1 MTDPYQQW
9 GQGMPAGQYPGA
21 PMASGPPPAQAP
33 GWAGYPGQQPPRG
46 SGLDLGRI
54 GAAILAVAGLVVLFG
69 SLASLYSVT
78 VTPSALD
85 VKNNDAPTG
94 AVKVAIG
101 FYDMVPFAPPI
112 VAQAIPVLMLL
123 AALTALPVA
132 LGSVRATVLPA
143 VFSGAATLLGLVL
156 AISNPLPSV
165 QLSGEMATELSKETG
180 GQTIDKMVDAVVSIS
195 PGAGVDRRDH
205 LLAAGLGGRRLADD
219 APRSGRSTAR
229 ARRTRLPGPS
239 GVPGRSG
246 VPSAPG
252 HPRLRRTAERPRR
265 PGDAARRRR
274 PVVVVTPTTTMTR
287 VIGAAAGLIA
297 LLGLAATFLPMWTVA
312 IQSSD
317 MIAGGRELRELGIA
331 PMSADVRL
339 KVGFYDWFVSSQPAV
354 AVLPLALAIAAG
366 IGLTALAAG
375 VDRRLWAGAGLTALA
390 ALVIVMMT
398 AIQPESRRE
407 VTGRLADEISLDN
420 SYLNQASQVAV
431 TVGPGLIGAG
441 IAALVVAVLAGWQYF
456 AAGWGRPQPGFSPR

>member
-1 MTDPYQQW
+1 M
-9 GQGMPAGQYPGA
+9 
-21 PMASGPPPAQAP
+21 
-33 GWAGYPGQQPPRG
+33 
-46 SGLDLGRI
+46 
-54 GAAILAVAGLVVLFG
+54 
-69 SLASLYSVT
+69 
-78 VTPSALD
+78 
-85 VKNNDAPTG
+85 
-94 AVKVAIG
+94 
-101 FYDMVPFAPPI
+101 
-112 VAQAIPVLMLL
+112 
-123 AALTALPVA
+123 
-132 LGSVRATVLPA
+132 
-143 VFSGAATLLGLVL
+143 
-156 AISNPLPSV
+156 
-165 QLSGEMATELSKETG
+165 
-180 GQTIDKMVDAVVSIS
+180 
-195 PGAGVDRRDH
+195 
-205 LLAAGLGGRRLADD
+205 
-219 APRSGRSTAR
+219 
-229 ARRTRLPGPS
+229 
-239 GVPGRSG
+239 
-246 VPSAPG
+246 
-252 HPRLRRTAERPRR
+252 
-265 PGDAARRRR
+265 
-274 PVVVVTPTTTMTR
+274 TPTTTMTR

-366 IGLTALAAG
+366 ICLTALAAG